1 MAGTHF
7 RISKTAEGGRSTAT
21 AEAVD
26 GDAKVAEIVRM
37 LGGSEGDEA
46 ADRHARELLKA
57 A

>member
-7 RISKTAEGGRSTAT
+7 RISKTAERGRSTAT